1 MTDNGKRPPKNGELV
16 RREDKTSRL
25 SRRKFIQDTG
35 RTTLALGAGA
45 MGVMPAPKAAAQGA
59 GSPAARP
66 DGAPYN
72 ILFILTDQERYFHP
86 KEFPYGF
93 EMPGRARLQRRGVT
107 FTNHY
112 VNAMVCTPSRSV
124 IYTGQ
129 HIQHTKLFDNMDFP
143 WTEDLSRDVP
153 TLGDMLGEA
162 GYYAAYKGK
171 WHMSKELGTHD
182 ELALPQEKLTAIIE
196 SYGFKDY
203 FGIGDVIGMVQGGY
217 INDEMILAQARR
229 WLRVNARSL
238 AQQNRPWFLAV
249 NIVNPHDIMFYN
261 TDAPGEH
268 VQDTPR
274 PLMGVAREPNTPL
287 FGQQW
292 DFPLPESRKEPFD
305 KPGRP
310 AAHGE
315 YQKARAALVGQFPNE
330 DPRWRRLLNYYY
342 NCIQHTDLAVQG
354 ILDELVEHGF
364 AENTI
369 VVLTSDHGELAGAHG
384 THGKGATA
392 YREQNHVPM
401 IVAHPG
407 YPDTHG
413 QRCTALTSHLDLA
426 PSMIGWTGVDAD
438 RLAQIGRN
446 LRGQD
451 LTPMLEKGQS
461 AGLNDLRDGAL
472 YCYNMFAYL
481 DSNLTSK
488 VQEFLNAGGKREDV
502 PGLGLKPDFT
512 KRGAIRSV
520 VDGRY
525 RYTRYFS
532 PREFNQPRTLEGI
545 FKLNDVELFDLETD
559 PIEMQ
564 NLATEPKKHGDLL
577 LAMNA
582 KMNGVIEDE
591 VGEPDDGRFLPGD
604 NTKWTTA
611 EFDP

>member
-1 MTDNGKRPPKNGELV
+1 MTDKGKRPPKKGELEGG
-16 RREDKTSRL
+16 EDKTGGL
-25 SRRKFIQDTG
+25 SRREFIQDTG

-45 MGVMPAPKAAAQGA
+45 IGVTPAPKAVAQNAQRPAAQPNGT
-59 GSPAARP
+59 
-66 DGAPYN
+66 PYN

-86 KEFPYGF
+86 KDFPYGF
-93 EMPGRARLQRRGVT
+93 QMPGRAQLQSRGVT

-143 WTEDLSRDVP
+143 WTKDLSRDIP

-182 ELALPQEKLTAIIE
+182 ELALPQEKLTATIE
-196 SYGFKDY
+196 NYGFKDY

-229 WLRVNARSL
+229 WLRVQGRNL
-238 AQQNRPWFLAV
+238 AQQNKPWFLAV

-287 FGQQW
+287 FLQQW
-292 DFPLPESRKEPFD
+292 EFPLPESRKEPFD

-310 AAHGE
+310 AAHEE
-315 YQKARAALVGQFPNE
+315 YQRARAALVGRFPNE
-330 DPRWRRLLNYYY
+330 DRRWRSLLNYYY

-392 YREQNHVPM
+392 YREQNHIPL

-413 QRCTALTSHLDLA
+413 QLCNSVTSHLDLA
-426 PSMIGWTGVDAD
+426 PSIVAWTGVDAD
-438 RLAQIGRN
+438 RRSQIGRD
-446 LRGQD
+446 LRGHD
-451 LTPMLEKGQS
+451 LTPLLDKGQT

-472 YCYNMFAYL
+472 Y
-481 DSNLTSK
+481 
-488 VQEFLNAGGKREDV
+488 FLNAGGKREDV
-502 PGLGLKPDFT
+502 PALGLKPDFT

-520 VDGRY
+520 FDGRY

-532 PREFNQPRTLEGI
+532 PRQFNQPRTLEGI
-545 FKLNDVELFDLETD
+545 FKLNDVELVDHKTD
-559 PIEMQ
+559 PFEMQ
-564 NLATEPKKHGDLL
+564 NLATDPNKHGDLL

-582 KMNGVIEDE
+582 KMNALIESE

-604 NTKWTTA
+604 NAQWTTA